1 MIDRIIAGAR
11 KAGARA
17 GKVCGAGGGGC
28 VALVIEPEA
37 RSRVEAVIATVGAT
51 VLPMRVARRGVK
63 VESHETH

>member
-11 KAGARA
+11 RAGAVA

-37 RSRVEAVIATVGAT
+37 RTRVEAVIEGVGAT
-51 VLPMRVARRGVK
+51 LLPMRVAREGVA
-63 VESHETH
+63 VQAR